1 LAKSAP
7 VSDHRTHATRPDLY
21 RTRPSAPAKR
31 NDAEQRLWSIL
42 RAKRLGAFKF
52 RRQHALG
59 QYIADFICLS
69 ARLVIEVDGDTHDDA
84 RQVVDATRTEYIE
97 RIGYRVIRFWNSEVI
112 QSPDEVAHLIADALG
127 MISPAQVQSFP
138 SGPSP

>member
-1 LAKSAP
+1 MRRDPIYTARARELRQNA
-7 VSDHRTHATRPDLY
+7 
-21 RTRPSAPAKR
+21 

-42 RAKRLGAFKF
+42 RTKRLGGFKF

-97 RIGYRVIRFWNSEVI
+97 RIGYRVIRFWNSEVL
-112 QSPDEVAHLIADALG
+112 QSPDDVAHLIADALG
-127 MISPAQVQSFP
+127 MIPPAQVQRFP